1 MTIDNTEKEIVEII
15 EENKKYI
22 DIFEKNLKEK
32 KINCQDNKNAS
43 GKYRFFSERVCC

>member
-32 KINCQDNKNAS
+32 K
-43 GKYRFFSERVCC
+43 